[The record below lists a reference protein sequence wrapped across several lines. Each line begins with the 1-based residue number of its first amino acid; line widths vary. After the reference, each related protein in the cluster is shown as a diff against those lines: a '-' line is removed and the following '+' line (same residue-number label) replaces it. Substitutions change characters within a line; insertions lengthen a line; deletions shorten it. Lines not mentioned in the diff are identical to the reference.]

1 MENVLK
7 MIQKG
12 ILPLADKSSE
22 RENRKE
28 ALEEQE
34 KKDTILRE
42 MKELLCQLASNERW
56 FQLECNEDLIDAC
69 IYQRE
74 SLIARYRYL
83 LAQAKRMG
91 IQNAPFHSAS

>member
-34 KKDTILRE
+34 RFFKSLKAEDSEDIFWMTTKGKSRENICLSSCPKEVDKLTSSLLFQSEVFTTILT
-42 MKELLCQLASNERW
+42 SSTISIGNSD
-56 FQLECNEDLIDAC
+56 N
-69 IYQRE
+69 
-74 SLIARYRYL
+74 
-83 LAQAKRMG
+83 
-91 IQNAPFHSAS
+91 